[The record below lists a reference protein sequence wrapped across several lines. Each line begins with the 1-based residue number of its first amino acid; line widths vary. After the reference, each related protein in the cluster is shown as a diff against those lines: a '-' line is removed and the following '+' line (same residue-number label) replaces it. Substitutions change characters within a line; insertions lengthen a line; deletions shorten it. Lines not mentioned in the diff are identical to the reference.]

1 MLVTTSSPAKSTE
14 SLEMPFRDKL
24 TWAQAMNYTGWCT
37 LAPSCE
43 CDRSICTAVAMRPVA
58 TVTAMTRSPLFAPGA
73 TDKDGR
79 LFTVLQEVRSASV
92 IVRYFARDENIQ
104 VNGYSFVLD
113 FSGVGA
119 KHLTHWSTSDMRKW
133 NDCWQVECE

>member
-1 MLVTTSSPAKSTE
+1 MGPGYELH
-14 SLEMPFRDKL
+14 
-24 TWAQAMNYTGWCT
+24 GGCT

-58 TVTAMTRSPLFAPGA
+58 TATAVTRSPLFAPGA